1 MNLYRKTTIG
11 EALAESLQE
20 LKDKNELSA
29 AQTDHIFSLFDNVNL
44 LRYSQEV
51 KGKLDTII
59 KPKATLKG
67 KAHNY
72 RHCDS
77 TWTFILNDCTVKFE
91 EREEKTKYC
100 KIVAVDTALTG
111 DPKKPIVKPNK
122 RFDPTGRTGVR
133 KKRDKKKTG
142 GQATGS
148 LGIRKE
154 KVEK

>member
-11 EALAESLQE
+11 ETLAESLQE

-29 AQTDHIFSLFDNVNL
+29 AQTDYVFSLFDN
-44 LRYSQEV
+44 E
-51 KGKLDTII
+51 I
-59 KPKATLKG
+59 KERLETFNKHKISLKG

-91 EREEKTKYC
+91 DREEKTKYC

-111 DPKKPIVKPNK
+111 DPKKPVVKPNK
-122 RFDPTGRTGVR
+122 RNDAGGRGNGIR
-133 KKRDKKKTG
+133 RKRDKKKGFSESTG
-142 GQATGS
+142 
-148 LGIRKE
+148 IKKE
-154 KVEK
+154 KTEKQACLFHDIV